1 MKNGLEILKN
11 MSILYAEDDA
21 TVREATTQTLSI
33 FFKTVKAVDN
43 GADALKMYR
52 TTKFNMI
59 MLDIRMPYINGLEVA
74 KIIREKDQTTP
85 IIINT
90 SYQES
95 EDLFKAIKLNIADY
109 LIKPFAFD
117 QFRLSLLEAIKRLEK
132 NDLIISNIGENL
144 NYDYLS
150 KSIIN
155 ATQTIL
161 LTKNELIILEELI
174 SHKGALVSYSRLE
187 ELLGLEFDLSK
198 ASIKNTIL
206 RLRKKIG
213 KDKIINIQDLGYM
226 LV

>member
-1 MKNGLEILKN
+1 
-11 MSILYAEDDA
+11 
-21 TVREATTQTLSI
+21 
-33 FFKTVKAVDN
+33 
-43 GADALKMYR
+43 MYR

-74 KIIREKDQTTP
+74 KIIRETDQRTP

-144 NYDYLS
+144 SYDYLS

>member
-74 KIIREKDQTTP
+74 KIIRETDQRTP

-144 NYDYLS
+144 SYDYLS

>member
-74 KIIREKDQTTP
+74 KIIRETDQRTP